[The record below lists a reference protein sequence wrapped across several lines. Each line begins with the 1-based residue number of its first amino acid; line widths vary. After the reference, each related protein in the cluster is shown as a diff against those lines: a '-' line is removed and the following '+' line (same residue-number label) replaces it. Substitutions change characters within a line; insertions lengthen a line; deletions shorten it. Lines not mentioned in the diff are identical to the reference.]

1 MTVVYLDAFLVLNFG
16 VNYLLLACAG
26 RLDGEPR
33 CRWRVALAAGL
44 GAGYAALTLLP
55 GWAFLEHPACKAGAA
70 VAMLLAAYGRSEKL
84 LRTGGLFLVPFSCA
98 FGGLLLLV
106 SLARETPVMAGGL
119 LGPSLGMRGIL
130 IAAALCYAAL
140 SLVLGRQFTHTRT
153 GGELQELTL
162 TRQGRSVKLLALRDT
177 GNTLQDPS
185 PAGPWW
191 WWRGRSSAPFCRNC
205 PG

>member
-1 MTVVYLDAFLVLNFG
+1 MTMVYLDAFLVLNFG

-70 VAMLLAAYGRSEKL
+70 VAMLLVAYGRSEKL
-84 LRTGGLFLVPFSCA
+84 LRTGGLFLVLSCA
-98 FGGLLLLV
+98 FGGLLLLA

-119 LGPSLGMRGIL
+119 LGPSLGRRCATGSSPWCWGGSSPTPGQGGSSRNSSSPGRG
-130 IAAALCYAAL
+130 A
-140 SLVLGRQFTHTRT
+140 R
-153 GGELQELTL
+153 
-162 TRQGRSVKLLALRDT
+162 
-177 GNTLQDPS
+177 
-185 PAGPWW
+185 
-191 WWRGRSSAPFCRNC
+191 
-205 PG
+205 